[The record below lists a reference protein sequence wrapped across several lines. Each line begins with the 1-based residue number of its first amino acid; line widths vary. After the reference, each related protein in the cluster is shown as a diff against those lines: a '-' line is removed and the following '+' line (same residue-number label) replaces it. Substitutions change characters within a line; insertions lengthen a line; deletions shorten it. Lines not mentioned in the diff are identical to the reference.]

1 MSKRHPNPRLAK
13 IHRNYTVEE
22 AAARLGRHKNTIR
35 DWIKR
40 GLPACK
46 ERRPALI
53 LGSELRKFL
62 ETMRSTG
69 KRPCQPGELYCLRC
83 RAPRMPAENM
93 ADYVPVTATVGKLIA
108 LCPDCGTLMNQRT
121 SVTKV
126 ERFRALL
133 DITIPQAQRHIVKGA

>member
-62 ETMRSTG
+62 ETKRSTG

-121 SVTKV
+121 SATKV

-133 DITIPQAQRHIVKGA
+133 DITIPQAQRHIVKSA